1 MKDWYALTIG
11 SHVLSYSTS
20 RSILIASAKELLA
33 DYLKKQVREL
43 KLTLSP
49 DHDSEMEVSFYDE
62 PVLAIQQAA
71 ELAVADLEVLQ
82 LQGKILY

>member
-49 DHDSEMEVSFYDE
+49 DHDSKMKVSFYDQ
-62 PVLAIQQAA
+62 PVLAIQEA
-71 ELAVADLEVLQ
+71 ELALADIEILQ

>member
-11 SHVLSYSTS
+11 SYVLSYSTS

-43 KLTLSP
+43 RLTLSP
-49 DHDSEMEVSFYDE
+49 DRDSEMEVSFYDE
-62 PVLAIQQAA
+62 PVLAIQEA
-71 ELAVADLEVLQ
+71 EFAVADIEVLQ